1 MKRKHIILTAACAA
15 IAFSGVFQGCG
26 KKPAG
31 TEEEVPQ
38 VSVAAPMTDSVVLR
52 QSYPATLSATQ
63 SADVV
68 ARVDGQILQILFTE
82 GDFVKAGQPL
92 FTIESTTYRD
102 AVNQAQA
109 ALETAIAENEYAF
122 KQCEAMKKALEA
134 DAVSKMD
141 VIQAESNLRQ
151 SEASIKQARAQLE
164 TAKTKLGYC
173 TVRAP
178 FSGLITESMYSSGAY
193 VGGEAAPVTLA
204 TIYAN
209 NTIYAMFSV
218 STERYMQVADTR
230 GGKNLD
236 LDHVPVIVGDTTS
249 TVTYEGKL
257 DYASP
262 DVSKSTGTVTLR
274 LILDNPK
281 GELRDGMFAT
291 VKLPY
296 AIDSRALLVKD
307 ASISTDQL
315 GKYLYVVNDSDK
327 IIYTPIEVG
336 DLYDDTLRI
345 VTKGLRPDDRYVTT
359 ALLKVR
365 DGMKVKPIK

>member
-1 MKRKHIILTAACAA
+1 MTRKHLILPVACAA
-15 IAFSGVFQGCG
+15 CVLLGLFSGCG
-26 KKPAG
+26 KKTAA
-31 TEEEVPQ
+31 TETEPE
-38 VSVAAPMTDSVVLR
+38 VSVATPEVDSVVLR

-68 ARVDGQILQILFTE
+68 ARVNGQILQILFTE
-82 GDFVKAGQPL
+82 GDFVTAGQPL

-102 AVNQAQA
+102 AVEQAQA
-109 ALETAIAENEYAF
+109 ALQTAIAENEYAS
-122 KQCEAMKKALEA
+122 KQSVAMQKALEA

-151 SEASIKQARAQLE
+151 SEAAIKQARAQLE
-164 TAKTKLGYC
+164 TAKTNLSYC

-178 FSGLITESMYSSGAY
+178 FSGMITESVYSAGAY
-193 VGGEAAPVTLA
+193 VGGGAAPVTLA
-204 TIYAN
+204 TIYSTK
-209 NTIYAMFSV
+209 TIYAMFSV
-218 STERYMQVADTR
+218 STERYMQIADTNN
-230 GGKNLD
+230 GKKLD
-236 LDHVPVIVGDTTS
+236 LDHVPVVIGDTTS
-249 TVTYEGKL
+249 TVTYTGKL

-296 AIDSRALLVKD
+296 ATESHALLVKD

-315 GKYLYVVNDSDK
+315 GKYLYTVNDSDK
-327 IIYTPIEVG
+327 IVYTPIQVG

-365 DGMKVKPIK
+365 DGMKVKPVE

>member
-1 MKRKHIILTAACAA
+1 MTRKHIILFAACAA
-15 IAFSGVFQGCG
+15 IAFSGLFSGCG
-26 KKPAG
+26 KKAAE
-31 TEEEVPQ
+31 TETEPE
-38 VSVAAPMTDSVVLR
+38 VSVATPEVDSVVLR
-52 QSYPATLSATQ
+52 QSYPATISATQ

-68 ARVDGQILQILFTE
+68 ARVNGQIQQILFTE
-82 GDFVKAGQPL
+82 GDFVTAGQPL

-102 AVNQAQA
+102 AVNKAQA
-109 ALETAIAENEYAF
+109 ALETAIAENEYAS
-122 KQCEAMKKALEA
+122 KQSAAMQKALEA

-151 SEASIKQARAQLE
+151 SEASIKQARAELE
-164 TAKTKLGYC
+164 TAKTQLGYC

-178 FSGLITESMYSSGAY
+178 FSGLITESMFSSGAY

-209 NTIYAMFSV
+209 KSVYVMFSV
-218 STERYMQVADTR
+218 STERYMQIADTR
-230 GGKNLD
+230 SGKKLD
-236 LDHVPVIVGDTTS
+236 LDHVPVTVGDTTS
-249 TVTYEGKL
+249 TATYLGKL

-274 LILDNPK
+274 LILDNPE

-291 VKLPY
+291 VRLPY
-296 AIDSRALLVKD
+296 ATDPDALLVKD
-307 ASISTDQL
+307 ASVTTDQL
-315 GKYLYVVNDSDK
+315 GKYLYLVNDSDK
-327 IIYTPIEVG
+327 IVYTPIEVG
-336 DLYDDTLRI
+336 DLYNDTLRI
-345 VTKGLRPDDRYVTT
+345 VTKGLKPDDRYVTT